1 MLQVLLALWIT
12 GAIIVLGFI
21 FMQIINE
28 EEIAVKERQRDY
40 LIILLFVV
48 ASWFSIGMFLYTLL
62 SSVEELS
69 HIKRFDDEHDENNLS
84 GEPKLRAS

>member
-1 MLQVLLALWIT
+1 MLQVLLALWII

-28 EEIAVKERQRDY
+28 EEIAVKENQRDY

-48 ASWFSIGMFLYTLL
+48 TSWFSIGMFLYTLL

-69 HIKRFDDEHDENNLS
+69 HIKRFDDEHDENN
-84 GEPKLRAS
+84 GESKLRAS